1 MGTMTKSKTNTN
13 KPSTFTFGWCGGWPN
28 EVDHESCPKSY
39 VTATESAN
47 HKPGDTVTCGCDCHK
62 KSVVK

>member
-1 MGTMTKSKTNTN
+1 MGAMTKNKSNTN

-47 HKPGDTVTCGCDCHK
+47 HKQGIRLLVVAIAI
-62 KSVVK
+62 KSLW